1 MVTTGEIYQ
10 VLVLAGPLL
19 ALLLVAW
26 ALRRYQ
32 RNGSLIVRLN
42 IVAALGAP
50 LGVLA
55 ALGMGSSNGSGGF
68 EILGVIL
75 MIVAS
80 CFTILSPLAGTG
92 QMTVVILDL
101 LWAFQ
106 RHDYLETNWGHPMG
120 IAVAVAVIISMI
132 VPIGIGYDRKAM
144 RTSHRLLTL
153 SISRRPERTPSASV

>member
-26 ALRRYQ
+26 ALHRYQ
-32 RNGSLIVRLN
+32 RNRNLVVRLN

-55 ALGMGSSNGSGGF
+55 ALGMGFEDGGGGF
-68 EILGVIL
+68 YVLGPVL

-80 CFTILSPLAGTG
+80 CFTILSPIAGTG
-92 QMTVVILDL
+92 QMGAAILDL
-101 LWAFQ
+101 LWAYQ
-106 RHDYLETNWGHPMG
+106 GHDYLMTHWGHPMA
-120 IAVAVAVIISMI
+120 IAVSTAVIISMI
-132 VPIGIGYDRKAM
+132 YPIGIGYDRGAM

-153 SISRRPERTPSASV
+153 SISRRQGRTPSASV

>member
-1 MVTTGEIYQ
+1 MVTIGEIYQ

-19 ALLLVAW
+19 SLFLVAW
-26 ALRRYQ
+26 ALHRFQ
-32 RNGSLIVRLN
+32 RNRNLVIRLN

-55 ALGMGSSNGSGGF
+55 ALGMGFNDGSGGF
-68 EILGVIL
+68 NVLGIIL

-80 CFTILSPLAGTG
+80 CFTILSPIAGIG
-92 QMTVVILDL
+92 QMAAVILDF

-106 RHDYLETNWGHPMG
+106 RHNYLETQWGHPMG
-120 IAVAVAVIISMI
+120 IAVSVAVIMSMI
-132 VPIGIGYDRKAM
+132 YPIGIGYDRKAM

-153 SISRRPERTPSASV
+153 SIGRRQDRAPAAAA

>member
-1 MVTTGEIYQ
+1 MLTTGEIYQ

-19 ALLLVAW
+19 ALLFVAW
-26 ALRRYQ
+26 ALHRFQ
-32 RNGSLIVRLN
+32 RNRNLVIRLN

-55 ALGMGSSNGSGGF
+55 ALGMGFEEGRGGF
-68 EILGVIL
+68 YVLGPIL

-80 CFTILSPLAGTG
+80 CFTILSPIAGIG
-92 QMTVVILDL
+92 QMAAVILDL

-120 IAVAVAVIISMI
+120 LAVSVAVIISMI
-132 VPIGIGYDRKAM
+132 YPMGVGYDRKAM
-144 RTSHRLLTL
+144 RTSNRLLTL
-153 SISRRPERTPSASV
+153 SVGHRQDTTAAAAA